1 MVLLQTG
8 DNVVQYAENSCYYP
22 LDNATMSLRQW
33 VWDNELVEIGSWSE
47 FYSAKKIDLVE
58 IGSRSD
64 FFSAKKILFFFI
76 LFFLFS
82 CKMNS

>member
-1 MVLLQTG
+1 MICQKK
-8 DNVVQYAENSCYYP
+8 DNATMICQKK
-22 LDNATMSLRQW
+22 DNATMSLRQW